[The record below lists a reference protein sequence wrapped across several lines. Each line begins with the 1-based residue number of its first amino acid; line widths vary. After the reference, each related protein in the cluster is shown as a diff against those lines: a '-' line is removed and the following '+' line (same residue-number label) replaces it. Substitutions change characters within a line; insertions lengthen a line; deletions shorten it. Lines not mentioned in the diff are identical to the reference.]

1 MKADTLTVK
10 KIFGKDIRYLV
21 PLFQRPYVWTKED
34 HWEPLWVD
42 VTNVAERLL
51 AELSVVDPND
61 AAIAEEQ
68 TPPHFLGA
76 VVVDQVKNVV
86 AEIETRNVID
96 GQQRLTTLQVLI
108 DAAQAVIAGLGDK
121 RAAKL
126 LSKLIVN
133 DEDVIAEPDHTF
145 KIWPT
150 NVDQD
155 AFRAVMHDGGDPA
168 AFADSPIVQAHEFF
182 TAAAVEWITEGDGPA
197 EQERRIGALSTTL
210 QGLLHVVVID
220 LEAHDN
226 AQVIFETLNARG
238 TPLLASD
245 LIKNLVLQTAQ
256 QRRMDVQKLYDRYWR
271 DFDER
276 DYWRKDVRQGRLTRS
291 RIDVFLFYWLVM
303 RKAQEVGTQ
312 DVFPTFRRYLADKAN
327 EVESVLA
334 DLDRCGDT
342 FKRLDEIPPHTD
354 DGTFVYRWRVLDAQ
368 ALTPAVLWL
377 FDQPPDVLASA
388 ERTRALR
395 AIESF
400 LVRRTIC
407 RLTTKGYNTLFLDLL
422 TKMAEGPAAAGARI
436 EQYLREQTADARLW
450 PSDEQLREAF
460 LTVPVYS
467 LLTRGR
473 LRMVLEALEDSYRS
487 PKSESQFVERGTL
500 TIEHILPQSWQANW
514 PLDVAEGDTPETAA
528 LRRER
533 LLHSIGNL
541 TLVTGSLNTPM
552 SNNGW
557 DFKRGEVEKHSVLH
571 LNKRILEMK
580 VEAWGEATIAQ
591 RARELAERA
600 IEVWPR

>member
-1 MKADTLTVK
+1 
-10 KIFGKDIRYLV
+10 
-21 PLFQRPYVWTKED
+21 
-34 HWEPLWVD
+34 
-42 VTNVAERLL
+42 
-51 AELSVVDPND
+51 
-61 AAIAEEQ
+61 
-68 TPPHFLGA
+68 
-76 VVVDQVKNVV
+76 
-86 AEIETRNVID
+86 
-96 GQQRLTTLQVLI
+96 
-108 DAAQAVIAGLGDK
+108 
-121 RAAKL
+121 
-126 LSKLIVN
+126 
-133 DEDVIAEPDHTF
+133 
-145 KIWPT
+145 
-150 NVDQD
+150 
-155 AFRAVMHDGGDPA
+155 
-168 AFADSPIVQAHEFF
+168 
-182 TAAAVEWITEGDGPA
+182 
-197 EQERRIGALSTTL
+197 
-210 QGLLHVVVID
+210 
-220 LEAHDN
+220 
-226 AQVIFETLNARG
+226 LNARG

-245 LIKNLVLQTAQ
+245 LITNLVLQTAQ
-256 QRRMDVQKLYDRYWR
+256 QRRLDVQKLYDRYWR

-377 FDQPPDVLASA
+377 FDQAPDVLAPT

-395 AIESF
+395 AISSF

-422 TKMAEGPAAAGARI
+422 TKMSEEPASAGARI

-467 LLTRGR
+467 LLARGR

-514 PLDVAEGDTPETAA
+514 PLDVAEDDTPETAA

-552 SNNGW
+552 SNKGLP
-557 DFKRGEVEKHSVLH
+557 REEVTQPFMSSPPLPGLDRRDPVEGSV
-571 LNKRILEMK
+571 EPPP
-580 VEAWGEATIAQ
+580 
-591 RARELAERA
+591 RARRSRSRRGSARVRQQCGSVEGAPRGVACANSAFARAGANERARRGTNRTRRRVGAVRARRAVPRRATWLTGPASLRAFGLDHELAAHPHDGQCECTPA
-600 IEVWPR
+600 PVVAA